1 MKRRNL
7 IKAGLFG
14 PMLLQNIGLGASPTP
29 RKNKEGMVEEPKKS
43 LTVVRDTDV
52 IVCGGGPA
60 GFAAALSA
68 ARSGAKTTL
77 IELHGCL
84 GGIWTSGLLSN
95 IIDHE
100 NKSGIMKE
108 LIYRLDQTDAQLTAK
123 KYDAEQMKWVLEEM
137 CREAGVEIRLHTRV
151 TGAYSDK
158 NKQIDF
164 ITTESFSGR
173 EAWKAKVFIDATGN
187 GDLAATAGCG
197 FDMGEPTTGRV
208 QPMSLMVILSG
219 LKDSDLLKE
228 GYIRGLGRNGS
239 PTTEG
244 KKKLHADIMKIG
256 IDTSYSMPSFFTIR
270 PDTIALM
277 MNHQYGVS
285 AIDADAISK
294 ATMEARNEINK
305 VIAGLRATGGI
316 WSNVRIATSAAQI
329 GIREGR
335 RIHGLYMLSK
345 EDLLKGAQFPDG
357 VCDVKFT
364 VDVHALE
371 KIEGGGYS
379 NSGVKMKPYQIPLR
393 SLIAKDFDNLMMAG
407 RCISGDFYAHASYRV
422 TGNAVPMGEAA
433 GKVAAKATATN
444 RLPKAVKWNE
454 VV

>member
-1 MKRRNL
+1 MKRRNI

-14 PMLLQNIGLGASPTP
+14 PLLLQNLVSPQVNTF
-29 RKNKEGMVEEPKKS
+29 KKGKEGTVEEPKRN
-43 LTVVRDTDV
+43 LTVVRETDV

-60 GFAAALSA
+60 GFAAALSS

-84 GGIWTSGLLSN
+84 GGIWTAGLLSN

-100 NKSGIMKE
+100 NKSGVMKE
-108 LIYRLDQTDAQLTAK
+108 LIYRLDKSDAQFTAK

-137 CREAGVEIRLHTRV
+137 CREAGVQIRLHTRV

-158 NKQIDF
+158 NKKIDF

-197 FDMGEPTTGRV
+197 FDMGEPKTGRV

-219 LKDSDLLKE
+219 INEVDLLKE
-228 GYIRGLGRNGS
+228 GFIRGLGKNGS

-244 KKKLHADIMKIG
+244 KKKLHADILKIG
-256 IDTSYSMPSFFTIR
+256 YDTSYSMPSFFTIR
-270 PDTIALM
+270 PDSIALM

-285 AIDADAISK
+285 AIDADAITK
-294 ATMEARNEINK
+294 ATLEARNEINK
-305 VIAGLRATGGI
+305 VISGLRATGGI
-316 WSNVRIATSAAQI
+316 WSNVRIASSAAQI

-335 RIHGLYMLSK
+335 RIHGQYMLSK
-345 EDLLKGAQFPDG
+345 EDLLEGAQFPDG
-357 VCDVKFT
+357 VCDVTFS
-364 VDVHALE
+364 VDVHALA
-371 KIEGGGYS
+371 KVEGGGYS

-393 SLIAKDFDNLMMAG
+393 SLIAKDLDNLMMAG

-433 GKVAAKATATN
+433 GKVAAKASLSN
-444 RLPKAVKWNE
+444 RLPKAVNWNE
-454 VV
+454 VA